1 MCHVNNPFR
10 KFSVQNLISDK
21 INLWVKGEITKDIR
35 KYFEIND
42 KKITIYHK
50 MCLYKNRMS

>member
-21 INLWVKGEITKDIR
+21 INLWVKDEITKDIR
-35 KYFEIND
+35 KYLVIND
-42 KKITIYHK
+42 KKITTYHK